1 MGKRGA
7 STQSKHDQKVL
18 KEAKALQKKGFS
30 VKADIKG
37 FDKPK
42 SINGRRPDVQAR
54 KGKVE
59 KIIEIETPKTLKTDI
74 QQQNTFEKYADR
86 GKNRSFGIKIA
97 K

>member
-7 STQSKHDQKVL
+7 FTQSKHDQKVL
-18 KEAKALQKKGFS
+18 KEVKTLQKKGFS

-42 SINGRRPDVQAR
+42 SINGRIPDIQGR
-54 KGKVE
+54 KGKIE
-59 KIIEIETPKTLKTDI
+59 KIIEVETPKTLKTDS
-74 QQQNTFEKYADR
+74 QQQKTFEKYADR
-86 GKNRSFGIKIA
+86 GKNRSFDIKIA